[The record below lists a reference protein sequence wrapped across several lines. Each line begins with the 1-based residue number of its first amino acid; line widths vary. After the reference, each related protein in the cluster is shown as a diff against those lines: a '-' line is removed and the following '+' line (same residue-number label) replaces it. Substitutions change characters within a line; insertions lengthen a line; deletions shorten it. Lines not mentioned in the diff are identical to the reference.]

1 MSNDELLDKAAEI
14 IAKARADCLKLGVS
28 PLELAALFLDD
39 AVLGLYADG
48 RRRRDASQF
57 FRDYVQRRIPYWY
70 SILPQRS
77 P

>member
-1 MSNDELLDKAAEI
+1 
-14 IAKARADCLKLGVS
+14 VS